1 MPAYE
6 VRPMDA
12 SRNGSGATL
21 DKGSAGTRFW
31 NILKF

>member
-12 SRNGSGATL
+12 SRNGSGGAT
-21 DKGSAGTRFW
+21 DKGSAGARFW